1 MTSNSTPNTN
11 SHKSGLSYPTK
22 VLLTVTAVSLL
33 VNYVE
38 TMVIPGIPSI
48 QKDLATTT
56 TIASWITSAFLIV
69 GAAVS
74 PLFGKL
80 GDIYGKKKI
89 FLIVLLFYIAGVGLA
104 GFSSNIYML
113 IASRAIQGVGFAIV
127 PLGLAI
133 ITDIFPKERVATA
146 QGIISGTFAIGA
158 AAGLIIGAYVIQDL
172 SWQWAFHTAF
182 ILSIVLFFVVAVM
195 LKKDMPGEKSRVD
208 ITGATMLMSGIVLVL
223 LYLTEAPTLG
233 WLSLENIAFLIP
245 GIALTV
251 SFFVFEN
258 RVTSPLIRLN
268 LLKIRNVLVAN
279 LVGILSSFSMFL
291 LFFAVIYYAQ
301 YPAPHGLGLSV
312 INTGLTLAPAT
323 LVMLIVGP
331 VIGRLVTRIGPK
343 PILALGASTS
353 IIGLLLFTFSRATTI
368 ELTIDVAVALVG
380 VVSLII
386 PIVNMISVSVP
397 KENTAVGLGMNTML
411 RNLGGAIGP
420 VLATTILSTYN
431 SPIIMTIQG
440 HQVVVGTAGNAT
452 AFNAIFAT
460 AIVLMII
467 IIALS
472 VTVKNYTF
480 SKKSA
485 TTNPKPQETQAEK
498 QN

>member
-1 MTSNSTPNTN
+1 MNSSSIPNANSNTP
-11 SHKSGLSYPTK
+11 KSGLSYPTK

-38 TMVIPGIPSI
+38 TMVIPGIPAI
-48 QKDLATTT
+48 QADLSTTA

-89 FLIVLLFYIAGVGLA
+89 FLTVLLFYIAGVGLA

-113 IASRAIQGVGFAIV
+113 IASRAIQGIGFAIV

-158 AAGLIIGAYVIQDL
+158 AAGLVIGAYVVQDL

-182 ILSIVLFFVVAVM
+182 ILSIILFFVVAVM
-195 LKKDMPGEKSRVD
+195 LKKDVPGEKSKVD
-208 ITGATMLMSGIVLVL
+208 ITGATMLMAGIVLVL

-245 GIALTV
+245 GLVLTV

-258 RVTSPLIRLN
+258 HVTSPLIHLN

-279 LVGILSSFSMFL
+279 LVGILSSLSMFL

-301 YPAPHGLGLSV
+301 YPKPYGLGLDT
-312 INTGLTLAPAT
+312 IATGLTLAPAT
-323 LVMLIVGP
+323 LVMLAVGP
-331 VIGRLVTRIGPK
+331 VMGRLVTKIGPK
-343 PILALGASTS
+343 PIIILGASVS
-353 IIGLLLFTFSRATTI
+353 IIGLLLFTFNRATTTD
-368 ELTIDVAVALVG
+368 LTLDVAVSLIG
-380 VVSLII
+380 LVSLII

-420 VLATTILSTYN
+420 VLATTIMSTYRVTVKLPVPPY
-431 SPIIMTIQG
+431 SLSF
-440 HQVVVGTAGNAT
+440 GNAT
-452 AFNAIFAT
+452 AFNTIFAT
-460 AIVLMII
+460 GIALMIA
-467 IIALS
+467 IIAISL
-472 VTVKNYTF
+472 TIKNYTF
-480 SKKSA
+480 QKTSNKNTKA
-485 TTNPKPQETQAEK
+485 Q
-498 QN
+498 